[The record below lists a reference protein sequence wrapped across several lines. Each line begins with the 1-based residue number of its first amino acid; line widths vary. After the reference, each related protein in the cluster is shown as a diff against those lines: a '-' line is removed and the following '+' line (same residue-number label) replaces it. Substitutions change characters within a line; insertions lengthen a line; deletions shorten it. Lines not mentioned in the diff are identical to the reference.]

1 MENKMPK
8 LNIRWKAIRW
18 NAVIPMFICV
28 ILIIYLLVSLI
39 IGLFFKGGSKDMD
52 IYRIGKYTGRQTYQ
66 LIQKEDRNNP
76 VPVYDYNFYG
86 ESLNLYFDYYSLDL
100 PYNTTLQGKTL
111 VLKDFC
117 SDKVI
122 TLEGFSEK
130 ADGQINLASL
140 PDGFYG
146 VYLMEGEISERI
158 YMNQTVSFDDEFHT
172 VLRDGKSKHIELL
185 ANQKLFDAADAE
197 ESLLDRNYLYIKV
210 ETEEAEAYS
219 QYDIAI
225 MTSPAMSGDVAVSP
239 KGEERNGVVES
250 EQMYQLAQAVS
261 AKLTEAGY
269 KVLILKESHDENA
282 IYYGSDGLLRRA
294 VDAGVKY
301 MINLD
306 MEIDNTIPGVIY
318 SNYTA
323 NAFAQSIF
331 AKLLANTKLFGDES
345 RLHPCKLV
353 TSSLLMDGLTYDQD
367 WVIREAG
374 GIVLGAGR
382 FSATS
387 QSNASFEAAN
397 VYGINTVSIRVCN
410 IRDKAAVDRWLSN
423 KDAAANAIAEGI
435 VEYLKK

>member
-18 NAVIPMFICV
+18 NALIPMVICV
-28 ILIIYLLVSLI
+28 ILILYLLVSLI
-39 IGLFFKGGSKDMD
+39 IGLFFKGGKDMD

-100 PYNTTLQGKTL
+100 PYSTTLRDKTL

-130 ADGQINLASL
+130 ADGQIDLAAI

-158 YMNQTVSFDDEFHT
+158 YMNQTISFDDEFHT
-172 VLRDGKSKHIELL
+172 VLRDGKSRHIELL
-185 ANQKLFDAADAE
+185 ANQKLFDTADAE
-197 ESLLDRNYLYIKV
+197 TSVLDRNYLYIKV

-239 KGEERNGVVES
+239 KGEEKNGIVES

-269 KVLILKESHDENA
+269 KVIVLKESHDENT

-301 MINLD
+301 MIHLD
-306 MEIDNTIPGVIY
+306 MEIDSTIPGVIY
-318 SNYTA
+318 SNYTT
-323 NAFAQSIF
+323 NKLAQSIF
-331 AKLLANTKLFGDES
+331 AKLLANTELFGDEN

-397 VYGINTVSIRVCN
+397 LYGINTVSIRVCN
-410 IRDKAAVDRWLSN
+410 IRDSAAVERWLNN

-435 VEYLKK
+435 IEYLKK